1 MIFLFT
7 EIDHASVFKER
18 GTTEVDHIL
27 ACQHFLIE
35 ETLYAN
41 GVHWMRR
48 TPTGVLGI
56 FEGGEPAKAAIALQ
70 KDFQSHLWDRFGK
83 AGLRVSIHVGDAE
96 PLGQNYFGP
105 DFSHALKL
113 LDAARGSQILL
124 TVPAV
129 HFVPLPPGARLQD
142 MGTHFLK
149 DLSEPQ
155 NIYSLIHPDFNLE
168 TTQPPESLQN
178 YPQNFL
184 PQSSPFFG
192 REEEMEE
199 IEKLLLHSSTRL
211 ITLLGPG
218 GFGKTRLALQA
229 AADLIEKFED
239 GTYVIALAPLLSG
252 QLMVGSIASAI
263 KFFFAGPEDA
273 KIQLLNHLKEKQML
287 LVMDNF
293 EHIIEGSEWVEQM
306 LNGAP
311 RLKILV
317 TSRES
322 LGIEGEKVMEVK
334 GLRYPSDGRTEGMEA
349 SSAVQLFL
357 KSSHRIQPHF
367 SLKPEDRR
375 PLLEICRLLEGM
387 PLGLELCATWVPS
400 LSLSQIAEKIES
412 SRDFLA
418 TSMPHLPARHRSL
431 RAVFEYSW
439 ILLSEVQKKVLRG
452 ISVFRGSFS
461 EQAARKVAGATEN
474 LLLYLAN
481 KSLLRV
487 RSNGRFEIHELLKY
501 YAKEKLFDDST
512 EREKVFNA
520 HCFYFAQL
528 MKKKEENLYGS
539 GQKKVVEDLTEEIGN
554 IREGWKRALEQL
566 MEPEMDAYLG
576 SLFFLFETKGW
587 FQEAK
592 ENFQAAVEGVR
603 KKYDGVSSSPKS
615 AQILLARLKAYSGFF
630 ENLLGRPKI
639 AQNFFEESLRLYQSA
654 SDLKGAGFAFSGL
667 GIVNET
673 QGHYEKAKTCYTKGY
688 QAYHRVRDHF
698 GIVWS
703 LNNLGHIE
711 NRLGRHSQATELVK
725 KSLAYSL
732 ADKDLRSQA
741 YSHNLLGDILHDV
754 GRFEEARA
762 HYQKGLSAY
771 LEIGDRKGI
780 AWSFHSL
787 GHEAVMFGDYAGA
800 RQMFREGMAIS
811 SDLGDSRA
819 VAWSKGLLGQV
830 SWATGDYPE
839 ALHLYEEALVDYR
852 KLGDIRGESLIMDL
866 TGNVQLA
873 QMDDRGAEKSYQ
885 RAYSLWA
892 MEGPNVQGMAWHQH
906 HLGTVA
912 VFRENWKE
920 AKDLFRKSLRGFD
933 LRRETVGQVVSHIR
947 LGDVAL
953 RQESMDAACL
963 HFQKAMRIALDCKLI
978 PLMVDALIGIAQLL
992 KDEGDERQAISFLLA
1007 ALNHPTCRQESK
1019 DRIVAF
1025 SMELQSRFSAE
1036 EMEGALQ
1043 WAKASRIEN
1052 VVAAWLSSG
1061 KGLRSL
1067 RKKVSKKKR
1076 VVKKSK
1082 VKNRNKNKYRLK
1094 RK

>member
-1 MIFLFT
+1 MVFLFT
-7 EIDHASVFKER
+7 EIDLPRIFKET
-18 GTTEVDHIL
+18 GTTEADHVL
-27 ACQHFLIE
+27 SSQYFLIE
-35 ETLYAN
+35 KILYAH
-41 GVHWMRR
+41 GVQWMQRV
-48 TPTGVLGI
+48 PTGVLGI
-56 FEGGEPAKAAIALQ
+56 FKEGEPAKAAIALQ
-70 KDFQSHLWDRFGK
+70 KEFQSHSWESFGK
-83 AGLRVSIHVGDAE
+83 AGLRVAIHVGEAE

-105 DFSHALKL
+105 DFNHSRKL
-113 LDAARGSQILL
+113 LEAAQGSQILL

-155 NIYSLIHPDFNLE
+155 NIYALVHPDFTSE
-168 TTQPPESLQN
+168 AAHPPVSLQN
-178 YPQNFL
+178 YPQNLL
-184 PQSSPFFG
+184 PQGSPFFG
-192 REEEMEE
+192 REEEMGE
-199 IEKLLLHSSTRL
+199 IEKLLLHSATRL
-211 ITLLGPG
+211 VTLLGPG

-229 AADLIEKFED
+229 AADLIEEFED
-239 GTYVIALAPLLSG
+239 GIYMIALAPLLSD

-263 KFFFAGPEDA
+263 KFFFYGAEDPRT
-273 KIQLLNHLKEKQML
+273 QLLNHLKEKHML

-293 EHIIEGSEWVEQM
+293 EHIIEGSEFVEQM
-306 LNGAP
+306 LKAAP
-311 RLKILV
+311 RLKIII

-322 LGIEGEKVMEVK
+322 LGLEGEKVLEVK
-334 GLRYPSDGRTEGMEA
+334 GLRYPAEGQTEGMEA
-349 SSAVQLFL
+349 SSAVQLFV
-357 KSSHRIQPHF
+357 KSAHRIQPDF
-367 SLKPEDRR
+367 SLKPENRE
-375 PLLEICRLLEGM
+375 PLLQICRLLEGM
-387 PLGLELCATWVPS
+387 PLGLELSATWVPT

-418 TSMPHLPARHRSL
+418 TSMPHLPPRHRSL

-439 ILLSEVQKKVLRG
+439 ILLPEPQKKVLRG
-452 ISVFRGSFS
+452 ISVFRGSFT
-461 EQAARKVAGATEN
+461 EQAARKVAGATES
-474 LLLYLAN
+474 LLLYLSN

-501 YAKEKLFDDST
+501 YAKEKLFDDPAEK
-512 EREKVFNA
+512 ERAFNA
-520 HCFYFAQL
+520 HCFYYAQWL
-528 MKKKEENLYGS
+528 GKKESDLYGS
-539 GQKKVVEDLTEEIGN
+539 RQKKAMEDLTEEIGN
-554 IREGWKRALEQL
+554 IREGWKRACELVK
-566 MEPEMDAYLG
+566 EPELENYIG
-576 SLFFLFETKGW
+576 SLFFMFETKGW
-587 FQEAK
+587 FLEAR
-592 ENFQAAVEGVR
+592 ESFQKAVEGLSTE
-603 KKYDGVSSSPKS
+603 YADFSSAPKS
-615 AQILLARLKAYSGFF
+615 AKTLLARLKAYWGFF
-630 ENLLGRPKI
+630 ENLLGRPQA
-639 AQNFFEESLRLYQSA
+639 AQKLFEESLRLYQSA
-654 SDLKGAGFAFSGL
+654 STLKKAGFAYSGL

-711 NRLGRHSQATELVK
+711 NRLGRHSQATKLVQ

-771 LEIGDRKGI
+771 VEIGDRKGI

-830 SWATGDYPE
+830 SWATGDYLE
-839 ALHLYEEALVDYR
+839 ALQFYGEALADYQ

-873 QMDDRGAEKSYQ
+873 QGDDLGAEKSYQ

-892 MEGPNVQGMAWHQH
+892 AEGPNVQGMAWHQH

-933 LRRETVGQVVSHIR
+933 LRQEPVGQVVSHIR

-953 RQESMDAACL
+953 RQESMDSARR
-963 HFQKAMRIALDCKLI
+963 HFQKAMRIALDCKLV
-978 PLMVDALIGIAQLL
+978 PLMVDGLIGIAQLL
-992 KDEGDERQAISFLLA
+992 RDEGDERQAIGFLLA

-1025 SMELQSRFSAE
+1025 SMELQSRFSTQE
-1036 EMEGALQ
+1036 VEGAVQ
-1043 WAKASRIEN
+1043 WAKASRMEE
-1052 VVAAWLSSG
+1052 VAAAWLSSR
-1061 KGLRSL
+1061 KGVRFNNQKSS
-1067 RKKVSKKKR
+1067 RKMKIVKKFKFKKR
-1076 VVKKSK
+1076 Q
-1082 VKNRNKNKYRLK
+1082 